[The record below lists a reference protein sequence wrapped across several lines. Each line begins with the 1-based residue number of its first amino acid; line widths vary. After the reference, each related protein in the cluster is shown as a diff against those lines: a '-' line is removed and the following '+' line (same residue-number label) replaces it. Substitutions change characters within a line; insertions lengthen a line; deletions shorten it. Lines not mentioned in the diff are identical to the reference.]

1 MDFIMELDKIEFI
14 VDIIKIYIITILTY
28 YINLKLINSKID
40 ITVKEVICMFIY
52 MFFVAQS

>member
-40 ITVKEVICMFIY
+40 ITVK
-52 MFFVAQS
+52 

>member
-1 MDFIMELDKIEFI
+1 MELDKIEFI

-40 ITVKEVICMFIY
+40 ITVKEVICLFIC
-52 MFFVAQS
+52 FLLP